1 MTELNDAPILVVGAS
16 GGLGREIARVL
27 ADRGA
32 RLALSGRDPER
43 LEATGVTGSPVVA
56 DLRESGAAE
65 RIVTEAEQALGGLT
79 GVVYAAGVVA
89 FGAVGELDADDV
101 DELLLLNYLAPAR
114 IVAAALPRLGAGG
127 FVANLSA
134 VVAEHPTMRMAA
146 YSASKAA
153 LTAFD
158 RVALLEARRRDIRV
172 IDIRPPHTETGLA
185 GRPIAGQAPKLPPG
199 LDPADVAARIVEAL
213 AGDDIDLPTEAFPA
227 RTRQD

>member
-1 MTELNDAPILVVGAS
+1 MTELNGAPILVVGAS
-16 GGLGREIARVL
+16 GGLGRAIAGAL
-27 ADRGA
+27 KDRGA
-32 RLALSGRDPER
+32 HLALSGRDPER
-43 LEATGVTGSPVVA
+43 LQATGVSGASVVA
-56 DLRESGAAE
+56 DLREPGAAE
-65 RIVTEAEQALGGLT
+65 RIVGEAEQALGGLT

-89 FGAVGELDADDV
+89 FGAVGELDDDDV

-114 IVAAALPRLGAGG
+114 IAAAALPRIGAGG

-134 VVAEHPTMRMAA
+134 VVAEQPTLKMAA

-185 GRPIAGQAPKLPPG
+185 GRPIAGQPPKLPPG
-199 LDPADVAARIVEAL
+199 LDPADVARRIVDAL
-213 AGDDIDLPTEAFPA
+213 AGDEIDLPTDAFSTPG
-227 RTRQD
+227 RG